1 MATKNV
7 EMILSYDQTHDVLY
21 ISYSEPKEAITI
33 EQDDGTLLRL
43 DPETR
48 EPVGL
53 TVFDF
58 TKRAGMEVPSKVRL
72 SFPVPS

>member
-1 MATKNV
+1 MATKSV
-7 EMILSYDQTHDVLY
+7 DMVLSYDQANDVLY
-21 ISYSEPKEAITI
+21 ISFSEPKEAITI

-43 DPETR
+43 DPDTR

-58 TKRAGMEVPSKVRL
+58 SKQAGEREASQVAISV
-72 SFPVPS
+72 PVPA